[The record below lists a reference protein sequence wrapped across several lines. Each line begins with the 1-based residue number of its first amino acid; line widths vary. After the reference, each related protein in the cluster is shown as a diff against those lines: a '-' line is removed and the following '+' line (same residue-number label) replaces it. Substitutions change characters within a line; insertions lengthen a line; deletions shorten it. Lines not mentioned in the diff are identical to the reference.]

1 MAASG
6 ARAAAEGPT
15 WRGEWGLAGR
25 SAAFER
31 GCGIGGGCI
40 GCASGCREDRRAP
53 LAAPRPHARTP
64 SRPHAR
70 TAYTSPVT
78 PGTLRTLL
86 HHLVDY
92 AGLFPPAALDMHAAV
107 HEYALHRA
115 GEHAWMLGHFVLPVS
130 RLAEFEAAAGTLG
143 PSAIGDVWQLS
154 VLPSAD
160 LDATLAAIAG
170 FNARNRVTP
179 GRSAVADT
187 LELKLEALPDI
198 EATLAKVPPGLT
210 PYVELP
216 IDDDLAPRLAAIS
229 RAGARAKVRTGGVTA
244 GAFPP
249 SHALARF
256 IQSCADA
263 GVPFKATAGLHHP
276 LRGDYRLTYE
286 PGAPHG
292 MMFGFLNVFLAA
304 AFARTG
310 LTLKE
315 LALLLEE
322 KDATT
327 FEFTETAA
335 SWRGRTVS
343 RTGISAVRH
352 HVALSF
358 GSCSFQEPVDDLR
371 SLGLL

>member
-1 MAASG
+1 M
-6 ARAAAEGPT
+6 
-15 WRGEWGLAGR
+15 
-25 SAAFER
+25 
-31 GCGIGGGCI
+31 
-40 GCASGCREDRRAP
+40 
-53 LAAPRPHARTP
+53 
-64 SRPHAR
+64 
-70 TAYTSPVT
+70 T
-78 PGTLRTLL
+78 PGTLRALL
-86 HHLVDY
+86 HALVDY
-92 AGLFPPAALDMHAAV
+92 AGLFPPAALDMSAAV
-107 HEYALHRA
+107 REYTAHRA
-115 GEHAWMLGHFVLPVS
+115 SPEAWMLGHFVLPVS
-130 RLAEFEAAAGTLG
+130 RLDEFETSLATLESST
-143 PSAIGDVWQLS
+143 PGDVWRLS
-154 VLPSAD
+154 VLPSVD
-160 LDATLAAIAG
+160 LDATLAAIAD
-170 FNARNRVTP
+170 FNARNRTTR
-179 GRSAVADT
+179 GRAAVADT
-187 LELKLEALPDI
+187 IEFKLEAIPDL
-198 EATLAKVPPGLT
+198 ETALATIPPDLT
-210 PYVELP
+210 SYVELP

-244 GAFPP
+244 GAFPA

-322 KDATT
+322 KDASA

-335 SWRGRTVS
+335 TWRGRAVS